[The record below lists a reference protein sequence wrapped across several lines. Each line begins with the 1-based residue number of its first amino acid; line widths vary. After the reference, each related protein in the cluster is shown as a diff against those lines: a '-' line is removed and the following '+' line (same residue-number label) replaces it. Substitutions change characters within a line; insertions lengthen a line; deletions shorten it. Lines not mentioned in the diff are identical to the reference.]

1 MTTNNRLA
9 GLGLLAL
16 VLGSCEELPLQPT
29 GLSDQ
34 LVLYAV
40 LNADSIGHVVDV
52 APVDGFTTHALAN
65 VSVRIHRRDP
75 GSGGWTLV
83 VEWDSAR
90 AAAAG
95 TRFAGDSCIRRD
107 RDYEWPGSLGPRI
120 VYATGVRRAWYCL
133 RPEAVL
139 EPGAT
144 YRVEAAAGGRVR
156 AFGETRVVGDF
167 EIERAAISS
176 SDGSHSLAAT
186 WSESAAAHRYLMG
199 VRRRFDDC
207 PNCGRAWYA
216 EVQGTRFN
224 GQVPQVAVDSAAP
237 VPMLDVLAVDRHF
250 HAFLTTGDQG
260 NLHDVHPVQN
270 VNGGYGVVGSY
281 LHRSREIETGTSAAG
296 PSADQIGGFNRRA
309 GGPSGS

>member
-1 MTTNNRLA
+1 MTTTNRLA
-9 GLGLLAL
+9 GLGLLA
-16 VLGSCEELPLQPT
+16 VGFGACEELPLQPT

-40 LNADSIGHVVDV
+40 LNPDSIGHVVDV
-52 APVDGFTTHALAN
+52 APVDGFTIHALAN
-65 VSVRIHRRDP
+65 VSVRIHRHDP
-75 GSGGWTLV
+75 GSGEWTLV
-83 VEWDSAR
+83 AEWDSAR

-95 TRFAGDSCIRRD
+95 TRFAGTSCFRRG

-120 VYATGVRRAWYCL
+120 VYGTGVGQAWYCL

-144 YRVEAAAGGRVR
+144 YRVEATADGRVR
-156 AFGETRVVGDF
+156 AFGETRVVGAF
-167 EIERAAISS
+167 EIERAALSS
-176 SDGSHSLAAT
+176 NDGSHSLAAT

-199 VRRRFDDC
+199 VRRRYDGC
-207 PNCGRAWYA
+207 SNCGRAWYA
-216 EVQGTRFN
+216 DVRGTRFN
-224 GQVPQVAVDSAAP
+224 GPIPQVAVDSAGP

-281 LHRSREIETGTSAAG
+281 RHRSRKIETGTGSTGSVGRAY
-296 PSADQIGGFNRRA
+296 FNRRA